1 MLDIAGAGSVVLA
14 VEIVDIRHF
23 GARDFVPVLAAESS
37 AWTRALRWDYA
48 ASARLISAC
57 LAEKKLSGYAL
68 LSDKQIH
75 GYSFFVYEGSKGLIG
90 DLFVQPNTAVRQH
103 AFLLLEHVIET
114 LQATPG
120 LTRIEAQLPH
130 FTFEDLAPFFR
141 QHRFDGFSRRFM
153 ALQLQN
159 RPRLRSS
166 AAASTGSE
174 KGGSLQSVCI
184 EPWQRK
190 HDENASRL
198 LAEVYRGHV
207 DAAINDQ
214 YQTVGGA
221 AHLIENIV
229 HLRGCGE
236 NLPEASFVAIHRS
249 TGQMAG
255 ILAVTAVR
263 LLTAHIPQ
271 IAVASSFQRSGLGG
285 ALLESSFRELESLDF
300 EEVSLTVTDRN
311 ASAVRFYERIGFET
325 FHQFGAFT
333 WDRAAGWF

>member
-1 MLDIAGAGSVVLA
+1 MA

-23 GARDFVPVLAAESS
+23 GSRDFLPILTAESS
-37 AWTRALRWDYA
+37 AWAHALRWDYT

-68 LSDKQIH
+68 LSNRQIH
-75 GYSFFVYEGSKGLIG
+75 GYSFFVYEGVKGLIG
-90 DLFVQPNTAVRQH
+90 DLFVQPNAAVRQH

-114 LQATPG
+114 LKATPG
-120 LTRIEAQLPH
+120 LARIEAQLPH
-130 FTFEDLAPFFR
+130 FTFEDLATCFSR
-141 QHRFDGFSRRFM
+141 HRFKSYPRRFM
-153 ALQLQN
+153 MLQLKN
-159 RPRLRSS
+159 RRHPVHLPDFAVSK
-166 AAASTGSE
+166 GSR
-174 KGGSLQSVCI
+174 GDTTFQDVLI

-190 HDENASRL
+190 HDEDASRL

-214 YQTVGGA
+214 YQSFSGA

-249 TGQMAG
+249 TGRLAG

-263 LLTAHIPQ
+263 LATAHIPQ
-271 IAVASSFQRSGLGG
+271 IAVASAFQRRGLGR
-285 ALLESSFRELESLDF
+285 ALLESSFNEMESLGF
-300 EEVSLTVTDRN
+300 EEVSLTVTDQN
-311 ASAVRFYERIGFET
+311 SSAVRFYERIGFEL
-325 FHQFGAFT
+325 FHNFGAFT
-333 WDRAAGWF
+333 WEGAGG